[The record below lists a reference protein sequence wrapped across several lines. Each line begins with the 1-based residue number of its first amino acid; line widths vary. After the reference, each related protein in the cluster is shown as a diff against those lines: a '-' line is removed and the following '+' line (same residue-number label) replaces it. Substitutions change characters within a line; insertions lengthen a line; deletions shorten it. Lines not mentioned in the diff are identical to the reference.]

1 MTPKNLPLFAPTR
14 RLSSCLFAL
23 LTYGVAQAGEGALD
37 QRPKQIHPS
46 YLQQQQLP
54 QQQRQQHADQLQLTP
69 AVSTTAKL
77 LERITGGANN
87 HRRRKHSSRHQPA
100 GGGGGGGEGSTA
112 PDAIEVWGADL
123 AESTNG
129 RSSQQ
134 QHLDGVYVREWDVN
148 GAPHF
153 KRRSKR
159 GSRSSPVHLF
169 FTGSEWMLHLDVEA
183 NLDINHC
190 LAYSEVAEVNPLRT
204 TRKWAV
210 RVGQAWVRR
219 PHMRLA
225 ETSPDAEPRVPA
237 WKAKEESRASAGGNR
252 YGGSSDNGL
261 ASAEAQKAVDDAALS
276 RRLLPLYAVF
286 VLDAVGLGVAL
297 PVLPFFVMGLKATAL
312 QLAIV
317 VSSNYIA
324 QTFGKGRRRGY
335 P

>member
-14 RLSSCLFAL
+14 RLSSCLVAL

-46 YLQQQQLP
+46 YLPQQKLP
-54 QQQRQQHADQLQLTP
+54 QQRQQHAEQLQLTP

-77 LERITGGANN
+77 LGRIRGGANN

-100 GGGGGGGEGSTA
+100 GGGGGGGGSAA
-112 PDAIEVWGADL
+112 PDAIQVSGADL
-123 AESTNG
+123 AESNNG

-169 FTGSEWMLHLDVEA
+169 FTGSEWMLHLDVDA

-237 WKAKEESRASAGGNR
+237 WKATQEESRASAGANR

-261 ASAEAQKAVDDAALS
+261 ASAEAQKAIDDAALS